1 MFDYTKVA
9 FTKVINDFKKLF
21 FVFNI
26 VVQLVYIAYLCYAT
40 FFTDKFFKI
49 NLSLLA
55 VSVIYFV
62 VFLATRDGSK
72 LSKKVDTTVKRS
84 VKWYKIIVKAFTLGV
99 ALYALVDTVNTVKP
113 LSVVLVSLMII
124 GWVLQVLFELV
135 LYFLESK
142 VDYVITGL
150 KRDWEESSGLGR
162 VAGNLVFNKVLGWEM
177 QEDEKPTKK
186 SEVLQALVKEAK
198 AEKIKAKKEE
208 KERKRLTRKNKG

>member
-72 LSKKVDTTVKRS
+72 LSKKVDTAVKRS
-84 VKWYKIIVKAFTLGV
+84 VNNIPRRLG
-99 ALYALVDTVNTVKP
+99 
-113 LSVVLVSLMII
+113 
-124 GWVLQVLFELV
+124 
-135 LYFLESK
+135 
-142 VDYVITGL
+142 
-150 KRDWEESSGLGR
+150 
-162 VAGNLVFNKVLGWEM
+162 
-177 QEDEKPTKK
+177 
-186 SEVLQALVKEAK
+186 
-198 AEKIKAKKEE
+198 
-208 KERKRLTRKNKG
+208 

>member
-72 LSKKVDTTVKRS
+72 LSKKVDTAVKRS

-99 ALYALVDTVNTVKP
+99 ALYALVDTVNAVKP

-124 GWVLQVLFELV
+124 GWVMQVLFELV
-135 LYFLESK
+135 LYYLESK
-142 VDYVITGL
+142 VDYVIT
-150 KRDWEESSGLGR
+150 
-162 VAGNLVFNKVLGWEM
+162 
-177 QEDEKPTKK
+177 
-186 SEVLQALVKEAK
+186 
-198 AEKIKAKKEE
+198 
-208 KERKRLTRKNKG
+208 